1 MGVVRG
7 VARVYHRLRLS
18 VFRKTRETRHA
29 LPSSCPVLL
38 QPAGAVRD
46 APYAAVRCSTEC
58 AAKGHLQDPLVKLP
72 DRDEGAAARSEA
84 SGTVLEAIADT
95 GAPSVLHRLELP
107 LHLHTANNEWL
118 LLHTLLYDNGRS
130 SEWASRRRCGLC
142 IRLRHSVTAACW
154 KCE

>member
-84 SGTVLEAIADT
+84 SGTVLEAVANT
-95 GAPSVLHRLELP
+95 GAPPVLNRLERP
-107 LHLHTANNEWL
+107 LHLHPANDEWL
-118 LLHTLLYDNGRS
+118 LLLRDLLYDNGRR
-130 SEWASRRRCGLC
+130 SEWASRGLHSRHRQSSEFMRCEEE
-142 IRLRHSVTAACW
+142 RV
-154 KCE
+154 